1 MENIRKLLSDINNK
15 LNKLIVIN
23 ENLKTENAIIKEEN
37 EILLQK
43 IELKEIEVKQLKER
57 INKLKIFK
65 TFETGKDNKE
75 AKNKINELVR
85 EIDRCISLLNE

>member
-1 MENIRKLLSDINNK
+1 MENIRKLLSKIEVNI
-15 LNKLIVIN
+15 LKLIEIN
-23 ENLKTENAIIKEEN
+23 ENLNAENKVFKEEN
-37 EILLQK
+37 KKLHQQNEEKQTEI
-43 IELKEIEVKQLKER
+43 KELKER

-85 EIDRCISLLNE
+85 EIDRCISLLND